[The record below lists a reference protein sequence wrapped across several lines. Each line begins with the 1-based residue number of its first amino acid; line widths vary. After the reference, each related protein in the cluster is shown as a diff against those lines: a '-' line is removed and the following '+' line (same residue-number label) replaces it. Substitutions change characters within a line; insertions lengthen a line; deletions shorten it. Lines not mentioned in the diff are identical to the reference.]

1 MKVKIISF
9 CFFLLAV
16 FVTSTAANS
25 LSSIA
30 DGVPQ
35 ALAKYRASH
44 ISEISYNLSF
54 NIPGDKKKF
63 VTFDEQ
69 IVFNHKGGTEDLQ
82 IDFQAEKSQ
91 LSNAIIVN
99 GTKRDVVFEH
109 EHIVVPCRYLRD
121 GRNVIR
127 ISGICGNQALN
138 RNEDY
143 LYTLFVPD
151 HARSVFPCFDQPDLK
166 ARFKVNLTIPNGWTA
181 ITNETNRPIPTY
193 LFSFTAGRFQQQK
206 TTRNGRELTALYRET
221 DSAKIAQLPIVF
233 DEVALSLQWMEEY
246 TGIPY
251 PFEKYGFVVLPGYQ
265 FGGMEHPG
273 CIQFTDHEIFL
284 GKNPTPD
291 EELTRLNLI
300 AHETAHMWFGDLVTM
315 KWFDDVWTKEVFA
328 NFMADK
334 IAREQFPDVN
344 HDLNF
349 IKGHYPRAL
358 STDRTDG
365 THPIQQPLENLNKA
379 GLLYGNI
386 IYHKAPVVMK
396 KLEQQMGKEAMQKGL
411 QCYLKKYSYGN
422 ATWDDLIQILDSVS
436 PQSHLPEFSRV
447 WIKEKGMPHITCQVE
462 WERTDGNDFSTSLH
476 IQQTDPYGRGLTWPQ
491 QFKIWVV
498 YPQTGKSG
506 IPTSEVIDV
515 DMRTED
521 VSVPLKTFPT
531 TIIPNYDGSGYG
543 RFIMPDNNY
552 SFIKGQEDLCRYAS
566 YLTRYENYLTG
577 EWQMYDKKRSERF
590 FSYVWQDLKDESN
603 PLIASTLCNHLGTAL
618 RFIDRAQRDEQ
629 ENALWQLSRTHR
641 IPSVRQ
647 QLTRLISQQAV
658 SASVVDSVLMLWQSQ
673 SDTLLTRRD
682 YSRMAYHLA
691 IIYPDKW
698 QQILSGQRDR
708 LKTDDERKQF
718 DFVSRG
724 CTPDEHQQQQL
735 FNELLIAE
743 NRRIE
748 PWASSLLSLLNDPMR
763 EPFSNRYLKPGLDAL
778 NEIQQT
784 GDIFFPGDWLASL
797 LYGHQSEEACA
808 IVRTWINTHS
818 DLSPALMNKLKEN
831 AYLLFLK

>member
-54 NIPGDKKKF
+54 NIPGDKKKI

-91 LSNAIIVN
+91 LPDTMVVN
-99 GTKRDVVFEH
+99 GTKRKVVFEH

-344 HDLNF
+344 HDLN
-349 IKGHYPRAL
+349 
-358 STDRTDG
+358 
-365 THPIQQPLENLNKA
+365 
-379 GLLYGNI
+379 
-386 IYHKAPVVMK
+386 
-396 KLEQQMGKEAMQKGL
+396 
-411 QCYLKKYSYGN
+411 YS
-422 ATWDDLIQILDSVS
+422 
-436 PQSHLPEFSRV
+436 
-447 WIKEKGMPHITCQVE
+447 
-462 WERTDGNDFSTSLH
+462 
-476 IQQTDPYGRGLTWPQ
+476 
-491 QFKIWVV
+491 
-498 YPQTGKSG
+498 
-506 IPTSEVIDV
+506 
-515 DMRTED
+515 
-521 VSVPLKTFPT
+521 
-531 TIIPNYDGSGYG
+531 
-543 RFIMPDNNY
+543 
-552 SFIKGQEDLCRYAS
+552 
-566 YLTRYENYLTG
+566 
-577 EWQMYDKKRSERF
+577 
-590 FSYVWQDLKDESN
+590 
-603 PLIASTLCNHLGTAL
+603 
-618 RFIDRAQRDEQ
+618 
-629 ENALWQLSRTHR
+629 SRTS
-641 IPSVRQ
+641 I
-647 QLTRLISQQAV
+647 T
-658 SASVVDSVLMLWQSQ
+658 
-673 SDTLLTRRD
+673 T
-682 YSRMAYHLA
+682 
-691 IIYPDKW
+691 
-698 QQILSGQRDR
+698 
-708 LKTDDERKQF
+708 
-718 DFVSRG
+718 
-724 CTPDEHQQQQL
+724 
-735 FNELLIAE
+735 
-743 NRRIE
+743 
-748 PWASSLLSLLNDPMR
+748 
-763 EPFSNRYLKPGLDAL
+763 
-778 NEIQQT
+778 
-784 GDIFFPGDWLASL
+784 
-797 LYGHQSEEACA
+797 
-808 IVRTWINTHS
+808 
-818 DLSPALMNKLKEN
+818 
-831 AYLLFLK
+831 